1 MKYDIKEHIQGQAT
15 FEYYRAGELWYRS
28 AAGLLFPVPVSDVGD
43 ATFNASEK
51 GMLMMRYMRKQI
63 AALEAAG

>member
-1 MKYDIKEHIQGQAT
+1 MKYDIKEHVKGEAT
-15 FEYYRAGELWYRS
+15 FAYYRAGELWYRS
-28 AAGLLFPVPVSDVGD
+28 AAGLLFPVPVSDIGD
-43 ATFNASEK
+43 ATFNSTEK